1 MPGGARVQ
9 LRPRAAILVASG
21 QRYEA
26 VASELGIDERT
37 VRRWA
42 KDEQFAA
49 QVRAVQAEVM
59 RRAADKLADG
69 MAVAANVLIEL
80 LVHEDARI
88 RMAAAKEVLCAAS
101 RVRAEMVVE
110 DRLSRLEAQA
120 AELADPD
127 RSVR

>member
-21 QRYEA
+21 ERYEA

-49 QVRAVQAEVM
+49 QVRAVQAEVV

-69 MAVAANVLIEL
+69 MAVAASVLIEL
-80 LVHEDARI
+80 LDHEDARI
-88 RMAAAKEVLCAAS
+88 RMAAAKEVLGAAS

-110 DRLSRLEAQA
+110 DRLARLEAQA
-120 AELADPD
+120 GELADPD